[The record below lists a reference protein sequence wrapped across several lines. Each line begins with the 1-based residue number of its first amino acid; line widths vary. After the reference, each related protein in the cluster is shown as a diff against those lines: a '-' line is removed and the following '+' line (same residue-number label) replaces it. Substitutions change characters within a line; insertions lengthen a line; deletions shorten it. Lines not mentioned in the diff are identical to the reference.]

1 MLATI
6 MTTAG
11 RMLIVMTT
19 MTVVIFELIVVT
31 ATVAMMAVTSTG
43 MVLGMT
49 VIVPCLVVRPVQ
61 CRIVQGQTIA
71 VPVLIMPML
80 WLKLM
85 RPRLRSPC

>member
-1 MLATI
+1 MLVNIMATVI
-6 MTTAG
+6 
-11 RMLIVMTT
+11 RMLIAMAT
-19 MTVVIFELIVVT
+19 MTAVIFEMIVVT
-31 ATVAMMAVTSTG
+31 AIVAMMAVTSTG
-43 MVLGMT
+43 MVLEMT